1 MRLMVLAGATVEKV
15 IGDGLKGSNLS
26 FIRYPKFFTK
36 VTLHF
41 LDLSAEVHNRNIILI
56 THEEECS
63 SGWCKSTIAD
73 MEIQDIG
80 SAAFGP
86 MTHKAKSN
94 NHFYLD
100 LDEFT
105 RLSSKDNAF
114 KCSLFSYDKYG
125 DDSWYPSGYFSV
137 NYDDYLEAVRGFG
150 ELYPVWIFYGA
161 SNLGKTS
168 LGEDLARSGREVFDT
183 DAYDELPSKI
193 VADII
198 VLGNRPRKEGK
209 WTIENILSHLPDRTK
224 PIMVNFSEN
233 K

>member
-15 IGDGLKGSNLS
+15 VGEGLKGLNLD
-26 FIRYPKFFTK
+26 FVRCPKLFTK

-41 LDLSAEVHNRNIILI
+41 LDLSAEPHNCNIILS
-56 THEEECS
+56 THEKECP
-63 SGWCKSTIAD
+63 SGWCVSTIAD

-80 SAAFGP
+80 NAAFGP
-86 MTHKAKSN
+86 MTHKAKDE

-105 RLSSKDNAF
+105 RLTSKENEF
-114 KCSLFSYDKYG
+114 KCNLFFYTKDG
-125 DDSWYPSGYFSV
+125 DDPWYPSGYFSV
-137 NYDDYLEAVRGFG
+137 NYDDYLETVRGFG
-150 ELYPVWIFYGA
+150 ELHPVWIFYGA

-183 DAYDELPSKI
+183 DAYDNLPDRI
-193 VADII
+193 IADII
-198 VLGNRPRKEGK
+198 VLGNRPREEGK
-209 WTIENILSHLPDRTK
+209 WTIENILSHLPDKTK